1 MIHQNPQPT
10 TSPPQDP
17 SCHHCT
23 IRERER
29 EREVRGMRY
38 KENEERKGVTHKKG
52 SDRESQSKR
61 GKTR

>member
-1 MIHQNPQPT
+1 
-10 TSPPQDP
+10 
-17 SCHHCT
+17 
-23 IRERER
+23 
-29 EREVRGMRY
+29 MRY